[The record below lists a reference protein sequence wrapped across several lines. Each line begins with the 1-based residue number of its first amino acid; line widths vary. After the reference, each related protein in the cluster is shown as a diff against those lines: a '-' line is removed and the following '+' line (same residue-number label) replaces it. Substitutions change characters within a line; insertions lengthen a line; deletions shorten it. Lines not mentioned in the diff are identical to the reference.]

1 MTTNTHFFSHMV
13 THTNLHRQF
22 LLEQEAI
29 SCGRQRLHD
38 SLEKLEGKSYASA
51 SVYGVSSIREA
62 IPYLMEKV
70 EQTKHKLKTGQAGK
84 FYKDIAVY
92 LDDLEPLAIST
103 IILKVVFDRV
113 FSTQRGAN
121 LITPTLVAIGS
132 ALESECKFRWYK
144 TEYPGLMHYISEKYF
159 HNACGTRQKEI
170 IASQKFGQRDIRWTP
185 WSVKAKT
192 SLGRWSLTL
201 IMDTTQWFT
210 ISKRKTHR
218 KRYDYRVIPTDL
230 FNSRRA
236 ELIKS
241 AELFSGIPW
250 PMLVVPD
257 DWGYDEEGN
266 IIYGGYL
273 TNTMMK
279 GHDLTRKGN
288 PLIIHGETPINFLN
302 KLQAVRY
309 CVNQHVLHTA
319 EEMRLKGRIIGKFI
333 PISPSTKLPRPADAD
348 TNPESNLAWRR
359 ATAEAHN
366 ADRINFKRS
375 VRTRT
380 QLEAANKFKDDVF
393 YLCWSFDYRGRA
405 YPIPAFLTPQD
416 TDFGKAIL
424 RFADEASVTDEAELW
439 LSFQVATTYGLD
451 KETLEDRHLWVSK
464 NTELI
469 TKVATD
475 PVRHLSSW
483 EEVDEPWQ
491 FMAACHEYYHCCI
504 AKDKLTTGLMV
515 AVDATCSGLQIL
527 AGLAADKSTA
537 ELVNVVP
544 SNKPSDAYKAVAE
557 QAKEFLPTYMHHW
570 MTRAVCKRTV
580 MTIPYNATKDSSRK
594 YIRESLLEEG
604 IDPTKDELTQI
615 VNAVYNS
622 MDTIVPG
629 PMQVMRWI
637 KKHVGQYIRNGATA
651 VEWVTPSGFIVNQR
665 RDDIE
670 TEQME
675 LQLLGRTRVRLPTGR
690 STPSPNKHKSSTAP
704 NYIHSFDASILHRSF
719 NQFNEPFTVIHDS
732 VLCRAGD
739 MGTLNRL
746 VRETYSNIFSEKCWL
761 SEFAKTINAS
771 EPPPIVGTLDP
782 KVVSNS
788 TYFFC

>member
-1 MTTNTHFFSHMV
+1 MV

-62 IPYLMEKV
+62 LPYLIKTV
-70 EQTKHKLKTGQAGK
+70 EDTFCRLSTGQAGK
-84 FYKDIAVY
+84 FYKEISLY
-92 LDDLEPLAIST
+92 LDELEPLAIAT
-103 IILKVVFDRV
+103 ILLKVTFDRV
-113 FSTQRGAN
+113 FSTKRQMN
-121 LITPTLVAIGS
+121 LIVPTMTAIGS

-144 TEYPGLMHYISEKYF
+144 NNHPGLMHYISDKYF
-159 HNACGTRQKEI
+159 HDSCGTMQKQA
-170 IASQKFGQRDIRWTP
+170 IASKKFGEHGIRWAAWGT
-185 WSVKAKT
+185 KT
-192 SLGRWSLTL
+192 KISLGRWGLTAV
-201 IMDTTQWFT
+201 MDSTQWFT
-210 ISKRKTHR
+210 ISKRKTQR
-218 KRYDYRVIPTDL
+218 KRYEYKVVPTPEFESKRD
-230 FNSRRA
+230 

-257 DWGYDEEGN
+257 EWGYDETGN

-273 TNTMMK
+273 TNRMMR

-288 PLIIHGETPINFLN
+288 PTIKHGEAPINFLN
-302 KLQAVRY
+302 KLQRVKY
-309 CVNQHVLHTA
+309 CVNRHVLEVA
-319 EEMRLKGRIIGKFI
+319 EEMRLRGRVIGKFI
-333 PISPSTKLPRPADAD
+333 PITSAYKPPRPADAD
-348 TNPESNLAWRR
+348 DNAESNLSWRR
-359 ATAEAHN
+359 SMAEAYN

-380 QLEAANKFKDDVF
+380 QLEAAEKFKDESF

-416 TDFGKAIL
+416 TDFGKAL
-424 RFADEASVTDEAELW
+424 LVFADESSVTDEAELW
-439 LSFQVATTYGLD
+439 LSFQVATTFGLD
-451 KETLEDRHLWVSK
+451 KCTLEDRHQWVSE
-464 NTELI
+464 NYELI

-475 PVRHLSSW
+475 PIRYLSDW

-491 FMAACHEYYHCCI
+491 FMSSCHEYYHCCI
-504 AKDKLTTGLMV
+504 VKDKLTTGLMV

-527 AGLAADKSTA
+527 AGMAADKSTA

-544 SNKPSDAYKAVAE
+544 SAKPSDAYKAVADK
-557 QAKEFLPTYMHHW
+557 AKEFLPDYMHPW
-570 MTRAVCKRTV
+570 MNRSVCKRTV

-594 YIRESLLEEG
+594 YIREALLEKG
-604 IDPTKDELTQI
+604 INPTKDELTQV
-615 VNAVYNS
+615 VNAIYSS
-622 MDTIVPG
+622 MDSIVPG
-629 PMQVMRWI
+629 PMNVMRWI
-637 KKHVGQYIRNGATA
+637 KKHIGQYIRDGATE
-651 VEWVTPSGFIVNQR
+651 VEWVTPSGFIVNQKR
-665 RDDIE
+665 NDIE
-670 TEQME
+670 TMRME
-675 LQLLGRTRVRLPTGR
+675 LQLLGRTSVRIPTGKE
-690 STPSPNKHKSSTAP
+690 TPSPIKHKSSTAP

-719 NQFNEPFTVIHDS
+719 SQFDEPFTVIHDS

-746 VRETYSNIFSEKCWL
+746 VRETYTNIFSEKCWL
-761 SEFAKTINAS
+761 SEFAETINAS

-782 KVVSNS
+782 TVVSNS

>member
-1 MTTNTHFFSHMV
+1 MRTVETTF
-13 THTNLHRQF
+13 
-22 LLEQEAI
+22 
-29 SCGRQRLHD
+29 C
-38 SLEKLEGKSYASA
+38 KLNK
-51 SVYGVSSIREA
+51 
-62 IPYLMEKV
+62 
-70 EQTKHKLKTGQAGK
+70 GQAGK
-84 FYKDIAVY
+84 FYKEIAEH
-92 LDDLEPLAIST
+92 LDTLEPLAIST
-103 IILKVVFDRV
+103 IILKVTFDRV

-121 LITPTLVAIGS
+121 LITPTMVAIGS

-144 TEYPGLMHYISEKYF
+144 REYPALMHYISEKYF
-159 HNACGTRQKEI
+159 HDSCGTKQKEI
-170 IASQKFGQRDIRWTP
+170 IASQKFGQRNIK
-185 WSVKAKT
+185 WSAWNVKTKT
-192 SLGRWSLTL
+192 SLGRWALQVVMES
-201 IMDTTQWFT
+201 TQWFT
-210 ISKRKTHR
+210 INKRKTHR
-218 KRYDYRVIPTDL
+218 KKYEYRVVPTDL
-230 FNSRRA
+230 FNQKRA

-241 AELFSGIPW
+241 AELFAGIPW
-250 PMLVVPD
+250 PMLVIPD
-257 DWGYDEEGN
+257 DWGYEQGQ

-273 TNTMMK
+273 TNSMMK

-288 PLIIHGETPINFLN
+288 PSIIHGETPMNFLN
-302 KLQAVRY
+302 KLQRVKY
-309 CVNQHVLHTA
+309 CVNQHVLHIA
-319 EEMRLKGRIIGKFI
+319 DKMRLRGRIIGKFI
-333 PISPSTKLPRPADAD
+333 PISPSTKLPRPVDAD
-348 TNPESNLAWRR
+348 ENQESNLAWRR
-359 ATAEAHN
+359 AMAEAHN

-380 QLEAANKFKDDVF
+380 QLEAAEKFKDDVF

-416 TDFGKAIL
+416 TDFGKALL

-451 KETLEDRHLWVSK
+451 KETLEDRHQWVSN
-464 NTELI
+464 NTDLI

-475 PVRHLSSW
+475 PEVYLHLW

-504 AKDKLTTGLMV
+504 AKDKKTTGLMV

-527 AGLAADKSTA
+527 AGLARDKSTA

-544 SNKPSDAYKAVAE
+544 SSKPSDAYKAVAE
-557 QAKEFLPTYMHHW
+557 KAKEFLPTYMHRW
-570 MTRAVCKRTV
+570 MNRSVCKRTV

-594 YIRESLLEEG
+594 YIREALLEEG
-604 IDPTKDELTQI
+604 IDPTKDELTQV
-615 VNAVYNS
+615 VNAVYSS

-637 KKHVGQYIRNGATA
+637 KKHVGQYIRNGATE
-651 VEWVTPSGFIVNQR
+651 VEWVTPSGFVVNQR

-670 TEQME
+670 TERME
-675 LQLLGRTRVRLPTGR
+675 LQLLGRTQVRLPTGKT
-690 STPSPNKHKSSTAP
+690 SPSPNKHKSSTAP

-719 NQFNEPFTVIHDS
+719 TKFDEPFTVIHDS

-739 MGTLNRL
+739 MGTLNAL
-746 VRETYSNIFSEKCWL
+746 VRETYTNIFSEECWL
-761 SEFAKTINAS
+761 SKFAETINAS

>member
-1 MTTNTHFFSHMV
+1 MRTVETTF
-13 THTNLHRQF
+13 
-22 LLEQEAI
+22 
-29 SCGRQRLHD
+29 C
-38 SLEKLEGKSYASA
+38 KLNK
-51 SVYGVSSIREA
+51 
-62 IPYLMEKV
+62 
-70 EQTKHKLKTGQAGK
+70 GQAGK
-84 FYKDIAVY
+84 FYKEIAEH
-92 LDDLEPLAIST
+92 LDTLEPLAIST
-103 IILKVVFDRV
+103 IILKVTFDRV

-121 LITPTLVAIGS
+121 LITPTMVAIGS

-144 TEYPGLMHYISEKYF
+144 REYPALMHYISEKYF
-159 HNACGTRQKEI
+159 HDSCGTKQKEI
-170 IASQKFGQRDIRWTP
+170 IASQKFGQRNIK
-185 WSVKAKT
+185 WSAWNVKTKT
-192 SLGRWSLTL
+192 SLGRWALQVVMES
-201 IMDTTQWFT
+201 TQWFT
-210 ISKRKTHR
+210 INKRKTHR
-218 KRYDYRVIPTDL
+218 KKYEYRVVPTDL
-230 FNSRRA
+230 FNQKRA

-241 AELFSGIPW
+241 AELFAGIPW
-250 PMLVVPD
+250 PMLVIPD
-257 DWGYDEEGN
+257 DWGYEQGQ

-273 TNTMMK
+273 TNSMMK

-288 PLIIHGETPINFLN
+288 PSIIHGETPMNFLN
-302 KLQAVRY
+302 KLQRVKY
-309 CVNQHVLHTA
+309 CVNQHVLHIA
-319 EEMRLKGRIIGKFI
+319 DKMRLRGRIIGKFI
-333 PISPSTKLPRPADAD
+333 PISPSTKLPRPVDAD
-348 TNPESNLAWRR
+348 ENQESNLAWRR
-359 ATAEAHN
+359 AMAEAHN

-380 QLEAANKFKDDVF
+380 QLEAAEKFKDDVF

-416 TDFGKAIL
+416 TDFGKALL

-451 KETLEDRHLWVSK
+451 KATLEDRHQWVSE
-464 NTELI
+464 NIALI

-475 PVRHLSSW
+475 PEGYLPLW

-527 AGLAADKSTA
+527 AGLARDKSTA

-544 SNKPSDAYKAVAE
+544 SDKPSDAYKAVAE
-557 QAKEFLPTYMHHW
+557 QAKEFLPTYMHRW
-570 MTRAVCKRTV
+570 MNRAVCKRTV

-594 YIRESLLEEG
+594 YIREALLEEG
-604 IDPTKDELTQI
+604 IDPTKDELTQV
-615 VNAVYNS
+615 VNAVYSS

-637 KKHVGQYIRNGATA
+637 KKHVGQYIRNGATE

-670 TEQME
+670 TKQME
-675 LQLLGRTRVRLPTGR
+675 LQLLGRTQVRLPTGKT
-690 STPSPNKHKSSTAP
+690 SPSPNKHKSSTAP

-719 NQFNEPFTVIHDS
+719 TKFDEPFTVIHDS

-739 MGTLNRL
+739 MGTLNAL
-746 VRETYSNIFSEKCWL
+746 VRETYTNIFSEECWL
-761 SEFAKTINAS
+761 SKFAETINAS